1 MKSTQRRRFP
11 AFGVFFALFVVV
23 FFSPAAQAEPIRLW
37 HAQRGDEQKALEEI
51 VARFRGER
59 VELLALPSDA
69 FKSKVS
75 AAVQFGEGPDLFL
88 DAHDKLGD
96 YDGRK
101 VVAPV
106 GDALDRDAFA
116 GPTLAAVSLHGEPY
130 GVPITQK
137 SVALYVN
144 TDLVKDLPADLES
157 IAALGKTLPAGV
169 VPLAYNSQSTYYH
182 AGFVHAF
189 GGLMLTPGDQF
200 GFVGPAAE
208 KSLDFVLDLRA
219 QKVVAEDTDVSVV
232 TNLFRSGKAA
242 FAIDG
247 PWLATSLADAPSL
260 HYRVAPLPLVRAA
273 GKPLLPYLGVEAVML
288 TPKGAT
294 RPEVRALA
302 RLLASPEA
310 TRIRLER
317 ARTLPARIDVPLPP
331 EDAFLAA
338 FAEQAKSTVA
348 MPSSL
353 AMNAVWEPSDRAI
366 RKVLRRDALPS
377 PALSEAKRRF
387 DDVRRPSPPPASRTP
402 GLVVF
407 GALLLLGALSLVRR
421 AKDPEFRKHV
431 KRSLPAYAYVT
442 HAVIAVGVLV
452 VLPLVLGALTS
463 LLGGSIQNLKEVGWH
478 NYVGLENFVQILTA
492 RGGSL
497 LSTGSFYVVLLVTV
511 LWTVINVFFHVAIGV
526 ALALLLS
533 RPLLRLRALYR
544 VLLIIPWA
552 VPSYVTALAWK
563 GMFHRQFGAV
573 TGLVH
578 ALNDTFGTSLEP
590 ISWFAR
596 FSTAFAANVATNV
609 WLGFPFMMVVT
620 IGALTA
626 VPDDV
631 LEAAKVDGA
640 SRWQRLWLVTLPM
653 IRPSLLPA
661 VTMGAVWT
669 FNMFNV
675 VFLVS
680 GGEPDGTTEILVT
693 EAYRWAFTRNAQ
705 YGYAAAYAVLIF
717 LLLFGR
723 TRISDWFA
731 ERREAREKAASAAAI
746 AKTAGGAA

>member
-1 MKSTQRRRFP
+1 MSTRVLPGF
-11 AFGVFFALFVVV
+11 AVFFVLCFLATNA
-23 FFSPAAQAEPIRLW
+23 SAETIRLW
-37 HAQRGDEQKALEEI
+37 HAQRGDEEKALGEI
-51 VARFRGER
+51 VASWKGEH

-106 GDALDRDAFA
+106 GDALDPDAFA
-116 GPTLAAVSLHGEPY
+116 APTLSAVSIRGVAY
-130 GVPITQK
+130 GVPLSQK
-137 SVALYVN
+137 SVALYYN
-144 TDLVKDLPADLES
+144 TDLVKVIPPDVEGIADLAGS
-157 IAALGKTLPAGV
+157 LPAGV
-169 VPLAYNSQSTYYH
+169 FPLAYNSQSTYYH

-189 GGLMLTPGDQF
+189 GGLMLTPDDQF
-200 GFVGPAAE
+200 GFVGPAGE
-208 KSLDFVLDLRA
+208 RSLDFVVSLLA
-219 QKVVAEDTDVSVV
+219 KKAVAAETDVANV

-242 FAIDG
+242 FVIDG
-247 PWLATSLADAPSL
+247 PWLATSLAESLNL
-260 HYRVAPLPLVRAA
+260 HYRVAPLPMIRAA
-273 GKPLLPYLGVEAVML
+273 GQPLRPFLGVEAVLL
-288 TPKGAT
+288 TPKGAA

-302 RLLASPEA
+302 RHIASLESSK
-310 TRIRLER
+310 IRLER
-317 ARTLPARIDVPLPP
+317 ARTLPARTDVVLPP
-331 EDAFLAA
+331 DDLFLAA
-338 FAEQAKSTVA
+338 FAAQAKTTVA
-348 MPSSL
+348 MPSSV
-353 AMNAVWEPSDRAI
+353 AMTAVWEPSDRAI
-366 RKVLRRDALPS
+366 RKVLRGDALPET
-377 PALSEAKRRF
+377 ALSEAKKRF
-387 DDVRRPSPPPASRTP
+387 DDVRRPPPPPASRTP
-402 GLVVF
+402 LMVAL
-407 GALLLLGALSLVRR
+407 GALLVLGAMMLVRR
-421 AKDPEFRKHV
+421 AKDPDFRKDV
-431 KRSLPAYAYVT
+431 KRSLPAYAYLA

-452 VLPLVLGALTS
+452 VLPLFLGALTS
-463 LLGGSIQNLKEVGWH
+463 LLGGSIQNLKEVGWD
-478 NYVGLENFVQILTA
+478 NYVGLYNFGQILTA

-511 LWTVINVFFHVAIGV
+511 LWTLLNVFFHVAIGV
-526 ALALLLS
+526 VLALILS

-544 VLLIIPWA
+544 VLLIVPWA

-563 GMFHRQFGAV
+563 GMFHKQFGAV
-573 TGLVH
+573 TGLILW
-578 ALNDTFGTSLEP
+578 LNETLGTKTEP

-596 FSTAFAANVATNV
+596 FSTAFTANVATNV

-640 SRWQRLWLVTLPM
+640 NRWQRLWLVTLPM
-653 IRPSLLPA
+653 IKPSLVPA

-675 VFLVS
+675 VFLVG

-723 TRISDWFA
+723 TRFSDWLD
-731 ERREAREKAASAAAI
+731 ERRKSREKAIAASEMAKI
-746 AKTAGGAA
+746 ASAGGAA

>member
-1 MKSTQRRRFP
+1 VKAGATRAAC
-11 AFGVFFALFVVV
+11 AFVSFCALFLCTLMPR
-23 FFSPAAQAEPIRLW
+23 SAEAEPIRLW
-37 HAQRGDEQKALEEI
+37 HAQRDDEQRALEEI
-51 VARFRGER
+51 VALWKGEP

-96 YDGRK
+96 YHGRK

-106 GDALDRDAFA
+106 GDALDRNAFA
-116 GPTLAAVSLHGEPY
+116 SPTLDAVSLRGEPY
-130 GVPITQK
+130 GVPISQK

-144 TDLVKDLPADLES
+144 TDLVKEVPAE
-157 IAALGKTLPAGV
+157 IEGIEALAKTLPEGV
-169 VPLAYNSQSTYYH
+169 VPLAYNSQGLYYH
-182 AGFVHAF
+182 AGFIHAF
-189 GGLMLTPGDQF
+189 GGSVLTPDDQF
-200 GFVGPAAE
+200 GFVGEAAE
-208 KSLDFVLDLRA
+208 RSLEFVIGLRA
-219 QKVVAEDTDVSVV
+219 KKIVPEETDVALVSKF
-232 TNLFRSGKAA
+232 FRSGKAA

-247 PWLATSLADAPSL
+247 PWLATSLAETPSL
-260 HYRVAPLPLVRAA
+260 HYRVVPLPMIRAA
-273 GKPLLPYLGVEAVML
+273 GKPVTPFLGVEAVML
-288 TPKGAT
+288 TPRGAE

-310 TRIRLER
+310 TKIRLER

-331 EDAFLAA
+331 EDAFLAT
-338 FAEQAKSTVA
+338 FAEQSKHTVA
-348 MPSSL
+348 MPSSV
-353 AMNAVWEPSDRAI
+353 AMNAVWEPADRAI
-366 RKVLRRDALPS
+366 RKALRLDVPPG
-377 PALSEAKRRF
+377 PALAEAKRRF
-387 DDVRRPSPPPASRTP
+387 DDVRRPPPPPASRTP
-402 GLVVF
+402 GMVIF

-421 AKDPEFRKHV
+421 AKDPEFRV
-431 KRSLPAYAYVT
+431 SLRRSLPAYAYVV

-452 VLPLVLGALTS
+452 ILPLVIGALTS
-463 LLGGSIQNLKEVGWH
+463 LLGGSIHNLKEVGWN
-478 NYVGLENFVQILTA
+478 NYVGLHNFVEILTA
-492 RGGSL
+492 RGAPL
-497 LSTGSFYVVLLVTV
+497 FSTGSFYVVLLVTV
-511 LWTVINVFFHVAIGV
+511 LWTLLNVFFHVAIGV
-526 ALALLLS
+526 SLALLLS
-533 RPLLRLRALYR
+533 RPVLRLRALYR

-573 TGLVH
+573 TGLI
-578 ALNDTFGTSLEP
+578 LGINDVLGTSIEP

-596 FSTAFAANVATNV
+596 FSTSFTANVATNV

-640 SRWQRLWLVTLPM
+640 TRFQRLWLVTLPM
-653 IRPSLLPA
+653 IKPSLAPA

-723 TRISDWFA
+723 TRLSDFLSA
-731 ERREAREKAASAAAI
+731 RREAREKALAATALE
-746 AKTAGGAA
+746 KAGGAT

>member
-1 MKSTQRRRFP
+1 MSKRRPKAEFV
-11 AFGVFFALFVVV
+11 AFFAAFVCI
-23 FFSPAAQAEPIRLW
+23 FFAQSAFAEPIRLW
-37 HAQRGDEQKALEEI
+37 HSQRDDEEKALAEVI
-51 VARFRGER
+51 ALWKGEP
-59 VELLALPSDA
+59 VEVLALPSDA

-88 DAHDKLGD
+88 DAHNKLGD

-106 GDALDRDAFA
+106 GDALEASAFA
-116 GPTLAAVSLHGEPY
+116 APTLAAVSLHGQAY
-130 GVPITQK
+130 GVPLSQK

-144 TDLVKDLPADLES
+144 TDLVKEVPADLEG
-157 IAALGKTLPAGV
+157 IVELGKKLPPGV
-169 VPLAYNSQSTYYH
+169 IPLAYNSQSTYYH

-189 GGLMLTPGDQF
+189 GGQMLKPDDQF
-200 GFVGPAAE
+200 GFFGPAAE
-208 KSLDFVLDLRA
+208 RSLDFVLMLREK
-219 QKVVAEDTDVSVV
+219 KVVAEDTDVSVV

-242 FAIDG
+242 FVIDG
-247 PWLATSLADAPSL
+247 PWLAASLSDAPSL
-260 HYRVAPLPLVRAA
+260 HYRVAPLPAIAAA
-273 GKPLLPYLGVEAVML
+273 GGPIKPFLGVEAVL
-288 TPKGAT
+288 LSPKGAA

-302 RLLASPEA
+302 RLFASPEA
-310 TRIRLER
+310 TKIRLKR
-317 ARTLPARIDVPLPP
+317 ARTLPARTDVELPADDPLI
-331 EDAFLAA
+331 AA
-338 FAEQAKSTVA
+338 FAQQAKNTIA
-348 MPSSL
+348 MPSSV
-353 AMNAVWEPSDRAI
+353 AMDAVWEPAERAI
-366 RKVLRRDALPS
+366 RKVLRKDALPAA
-377 PALSEAKRRF
+377 ALSEAKKRF
-387 DDVRRPSPPPASRTP
+387 DDVRRPPPPPASPTP
-402 GLVVF
+402 GLVVV
-407 GALLLLGALSLVRR
+407 GLMLLLGAFQLVKKAR
-421 AKDPEFRKHV
+421 DPELRREV
-431 KRSLPAYAYVT
+431 RRSLPAYAYVM
-442 HAVIAVGVLV
+442 HAVVAISVLV
-452 VLPLVLGALTS
+452 VLPLFLGALTS
-463 LLGGSIQNLKEVGWH
+463 LLGGSIHNLKEVTWN
-478 NYVGLENFVQILTA
+478 NYVGLYNFAQILTA
-492 RGGSL
+492 RGGEL
-497 LSTGSFYVVLLVTV
+497 LGTGSFYTVLLVTV
-511 LWTVINVFFHVAIGV
+511 AWTLINVFFHVAIGV
-526 ALALLLS
+526 ALALVLS

-544 VLLIIPWA
+544 VLLIVPWA

-573 TGLVH
+573 TGLI
-578 ALNDTFGTSLEP
+578 LGINDTLGTSLEP

-596 FSTAFAANVATNV
+596 FSTAFAANVSTNV

-640 SRWQRLWLVTLPM
+640 TRFQRLWLVTLPM

-717 LLLFGR
+717 LMLFGR
-723 TRISDWFA
+723 ERFSDWLRA
-731 ERREAREKAASAAAI
+731 RKVDKEQSLLERNASAVR
-746 AKTAGGAA
+746 AGGAA